1 MGAFSLSHL
10 IIFLIVI
17 VLVFG
22 TKKLSN
28 LGSDLGSA
36 IKGFKNAMDDGKP
49 KSDDTQQQLPD
60 DKNANN
66 VTKDASSEKVDEKR

>member
-10 IIFLIVI
+10 LILLAVI

-22 TKKLSN
+22 TKKLKN
-28 LGSDLGSA
+28 LGSDLGGA
-36 IKGFKNAMDDGKP
+36 IKGFKNAMEDEKP
-49 KSDDTQQQLPD
+49 KDEAQQQLPGS

-66 VTKDASSEKVDEKR
+66 VTKDVNSGKVDEER

>member
-10 IIFLIVI
+10 IIFLIVV

-22 TKKLSN
+22 TKKLKN

-36 IKGFKNAMDDGKP
+36 IKGFKDSMEDDKKNDGTGT
-49 KSDDTQQQLPD
+49 DAQQQLPG
-60 DKNANN
+60 DKTTVN
-66 VTKDASSEKVDEKR
+66 SSAEKVDEKR